1 MRGVSQISM
10 PIRIV
15 VAVAAVFL
23 VAWMTVLKPKTNE
36 DLSAPTP
43 ITTGNVA
50 TGKPAVSAPG
60 KLAEKAKGAVENANQ
75 KQSAAMGETAGST
88 TKTAPATGSATKTT
102 PSAPAAKPAAKDD
115 ALAGVPARVANA
127 IRKQKVVVLGF
138 FGPKAA
144 DDRDVRKAMFKAD
157 RWDGR
162 VFVTSASINK
172 VSKWGRIARGVDV
185 QQSPTVVVI
194 GTDLKATPLVG
205 YVDTR
210 SINQAVVDSLHNTG
224 GLFTNATTRGINR
237 ACAVAANALYA
248 TPSPSSRREA
258 LRTSERVSA
267 RLRTFVADLRG
278 VKASSPALKALKRTT
293 VSDAVVLRGAWSKF
307 DRAVQG
313 RPSLASLNA
322 MVDALL
328 NSVAPAEK
336 SLNHRASKQH
346 LLSCRDI

>member
-1 MRGVSQISM
+1 MRGVSQISL

-23 VAWMTVLKPKTNE
+23 VAWMTVLKPKTTE

-88 TKTAPATGSATKTT
+88 TKTAPAPATRTT
-102 PSAPAAKPAAKDD
+102 PSTPAAKPAAKDD
-115 ALAGVPARVANA
+115 VLAGVPARVANA
-127 IRKQKVVVLGF
+127 IRHQKVVVIGF
-138 FGPKAA
+138 FSKKAA

-162 VFVTSASINK
+162 VVVTSASIDK

-185 QQSPTVVVI
+185 EQSPTVVVI

-224 GLFTNATTRGINR
+224 GIFTNAKLAQINKI
-237 ACAVAANALYA
+237 CASATNALYA
-248 TPSPSSRREA
+248 TPSPTTKKQLLKTFDRNVATFGGFLHDLRAVKVGAPLKPVKRGLLADANTLANATMA
-258 LRTSERVSA
+258 LDGALTPRNVSA
-267 RLRTFVADLRG
+267 AKVVAA
-278 VKASSPALKALKRTT
+278 VKAYDK
-293 VSDAVVLRGAWSKF
+293 DAVPAAKSFSK
-307 DRAVQG
+307 RA
-313 RPSLASLNA
+313 
-322 MVDALL
+322 
-328 NSVAPAEK
+328 
-336 SLNHRASKQH
+336 KQNH
-346 LLSCRDI
+346 LLSCVS

>member
-1 MRGVSQISM
+1 MRGVSQISL

-23 VAWMTVLKPKTNE
+23 VAWMTVLKPKSTE
-36 DLSAPTP
+36 DLSAPAP

-60 KLAEKAKGAVENANQ
+60 KLAEKAKSAVANANQ

-88 TKTAPATGSATKTT
+88 TKTAPAAGSATTT
-102 PSAPAAKPAAKDD
+102 QPSAPAAKPAAKPD
-115 ALAGVPARVANA
+115 ALAGVPTRVANA

-138 FGPKAA
+138 FGAKAA

-237 ACAVAANALYA
+237 ACATAASALYA

-258 LRTSERVSA
+258 LRTSKRVSA
-267 RLRTFVADLRG
+267 RLHTFVGDLRAIT
-278 VKASSPALKALKRTT
+278 ASTPARKALKRAT
-293 VSDAVVLRGAWSKF
+293 VADAVALRGGWLKF
-307 DRAVQG
+307 DRAIQG
-313 RPSLASLNA
+313 RPSLATLNA
-322 MVDALL
+322 MVDALA

-336 SLNHRASKQH
+336 SLNKRARHHH
-346 LLSCRDI
+346 LLSCEEV

>member
-15 VAVAAVFL
+15 VAAAAVFL
-23 VAWMTVLKPKTNE
+23 VAWMTVLKPKTTE
-36 DLSAPTP
+36 DVAAPTP

-60 KLAEKAKGAVENANQ
+60 KLAEKAKSAVENANQ
-75 KQSAAMGETAGST
+75 KQSAALGEPAGSAAT
-88 TKTAPATGSATKTT
+88 NAAPATATKTT

-115 ALAGVPARVANA
+115 ALAGVPARVAKA
-127 IRKQKVVVLGF
+127 IRHQKVVIVGF

-162 VFVTSASINK
+162 VFVTSASIDK

-224 GLFTNATTRGINR
+224 GLFTNAKLAEINK
-237 ACAVAANALYA
+237 ACTSANNALYA
-248 TPSPSSRREA
+248 TPAVHNRKQLLKAFDRNLATLSGFVHD
-258 LRTSERVSA
+258 LRAVKVGAPLKSFKRA
-267 RLRTFVADLRG
+267 MVADATTVTNAMVRFDNVLTPKDVTAGEIAAG
-278 VKASSPALKALKRTT
+278 VKAYNK
-293 VSDAVVLRGAWSKF
+293 DAVPAGKSFNK
-307 DRAVQG
+307 RAKK
-313 RPSLASLNA
+313 N
-322 MVDALL
+322 
-328 NSVAPAEK
+328 
-336 SLNHRASKQH
+336 H
-346 LLSCRDI
+346 LLSCQEI